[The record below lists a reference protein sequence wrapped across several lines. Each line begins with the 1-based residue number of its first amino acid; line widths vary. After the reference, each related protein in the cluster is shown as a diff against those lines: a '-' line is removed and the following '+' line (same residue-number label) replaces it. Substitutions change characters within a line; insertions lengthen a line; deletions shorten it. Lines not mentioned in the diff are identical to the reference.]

1 MADHDRGRDRDQD
14 HGQDR
19 DPDAGPDRDGPSGG
33 ARRGVRARFAALR
46 GRITPRSVRARATLA
61 ACSVVA
67 VALAVASLAMLS
79 LLRSNLRGTA
89 EQSARGQAVAVA
101 KMAADGR
108 LGKVLPLG
116 RDTDFVQV
124 VNGKGEV
131 VAASQNVFGRPA
143 ITVVPVPVAE
153 VGALKPQ
160 GIEVHQQVTSVVA
173 ETPGGPVVIRTGVSL
188 SAADDAE
195 HTTALTLLVG
205 CPLLLLTVA
214 LVTWRVTGRA
224 LRPVEAIRSEVAG
237 IGEQQLHRRVPIPRG
252 EDEITRLARTMNGM
266 LDRLDLA
273 GRRQRQFIA
282 DASHELR
289 SPIAVLRTQLEV
301 ALGHPDERVRAE
313 LVEGALQDAERLQDL
328 AADLLFLARLDAGA
342 TQRPTDP
349 IDLAELVRVAV
360 RARAGRD
367 VAFTL
372 DTDREA
378 IVAGNHLWLTRLV
391 TNLLDNAERHART
404 AVRVTVGQ
412 RGGEVV
418 LRVDNDG
425 PAISPEDRER
435 IFERFTRLDDARSR
449 DEGGAGLGLPIAR
462 DIAQHH
468 GGTLTAVNS
477 PTGAAFEAR
486 FGAVGQPGSR

>member
-1 MADHDRGRDRDQD
+1 
-14 HGQDR
+14 
-19 DPDAGPDRDGPSGG
+19 
-33 ARRGVRARFAALR
+33 
-46 GRITPRSVRARATLA
+46 
-61 ACSVVA
+61 
-67 VALAVASLAMLS
+67 MLS
-79 LLRSNLRGTA
+79 LLRANLRGTA

-101 KMAADGR
+101 KLAADGR

-116 RDTDFVQV
+116 HDTDFVQV

-131 VAASQNVFGRPA
+131 VAASQNLFGRPA
-143 ITVVPVPVAE
+143 IRVVPVPVAE

-160 GIEVHQQVTSVVA
+160 GIEVHQQVTSIVA
-173 ETPGGPVVIRTGVSL
+173 DSPGGPVLIRTGVSL
-188 SAADDAE
+188 GAADDAE

-224 LRPVEAIRSEVAG
+224 LRPVEAIRSEVAA
-237 IGEQQLHRRVPIPRG
+237 IGEVEGFEQQLHRRVPIPRG

-301 ALGHPDERVRAE
+301 ALGHPDPQVRAE

-342 TQRPTDP
+342 TQRPVEP
-349 IDLAELVRVAV
+349 IDIAELVRVAV
-360 RARAGRD
+360 RARADRR
-367 VAFTL
+367 VTFAL
-372 DTDREA
+372 DTRRGAEA
-378 IVAGNHLWLTRLV
+378 VVPGDHLWLTRLV

-404 AVRVTVGQ
+404 AVEVTIRQQGATVL
-412 RGGEVV
+412 
-418 LRVDNDG
+418 LRVHNDG
-425 PAISPEDRER
+425 PALAPEDRER

-468 GGTLTAVNS
+468 GGTLRAVDTATRDSSAGNS
-477 PTGAAFEAR
+477 PAGATFEAR
-486 FGAVGQPGSR
+486 FPAFDAR